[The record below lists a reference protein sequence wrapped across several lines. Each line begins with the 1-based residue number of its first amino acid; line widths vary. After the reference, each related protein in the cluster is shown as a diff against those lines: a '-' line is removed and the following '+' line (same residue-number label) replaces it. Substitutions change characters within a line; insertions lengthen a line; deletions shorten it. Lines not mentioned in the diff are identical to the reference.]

1 MIGREEFLG
10 SFSGRGYSAV
20 KRGAS
25 DALSDGTSWE
35 KKMNEPM
42 LTQMPGGELTDAATY
57 KDCLQVRTETPDDET
72 ETTKAKQR
80 RNV

>member
-1 MIGREEFLG
+1 
-10 SFSGRGYSAV
+10 
-20 KRGAS
+20 
-25 DALSDGTSWE
+25 
-35 KKMNEPM
+35 MNEPM